1 MNSFE
6 IARELL
12 REIMQLDSQADQLT
26 PETALMGDFAEF
38 NSLTIVGL
46 MTGIEEQTGCEI
58 EDDEITEEIFYTVGS
73 LSKFIESKLA

>member
-1 MNSFE
+1 MEPFE

-12 REIMQLDSQADQLT
+12 REIMQLGSRADQLT
-26 PETALMGDFAEF
+26 AETGLMGDFAEF

-58 EDDEITEEIFYTVGS
+58 EDDEITEEIFHTVGS
-73 LSKFIESKLA
+73 LSEFIESKLG